1 MIPFHSITPPH
12 DFIPFHSIKLIKE
25 NTLYYNTTVHSIPF
39 YSMSTIDSIAFPD
52 HFRAEVR
59 KRLQAILND
68 DSTGDTEL
76 QATAATNIE
85 KGIFNW
91 TIQHASKNNIVKKW
105 SNPFFITLYVDRL
118 RSVYIN
124 LKKPDVSSAVT
135 SGNIKPQELAFM
147 SHQEICPD
155 KWKKLIEDKKVRD
168 KQKYEP
174 NIEASTDNFTCNKCK
189 SKKCTYY
196 QLQTRSADEPMTTF
210 VTCLECGKR
219 WKC

>member
-1 MIPFHSITPPH
+1 MYVSYSIT
-12 DFIPFHSIKLIKE
+12 FRSFRSFH
-25 NTLYYNTTVHSIPF
+25 
-39 YSMSTIDSIAFPD
+39 MSTIESIAFPD
-52 HFRAEVR
+52 HFREEIR
-59 KRLQAILND
+59 KRIHTIIRSNIDAG
-68 DSTGDTEL
+68 TG
-76 QATAATNIE
+76 TAADAGADIDDTLCVNIE

-105 SNPFFITLYVDRL
+105 SNPFFVTLYIDRL

-124 LKKPDVSSAVT
+124 LKKPEISNAVIT
-135 SGNIKPQELAFM
+135 GKMKAQEFAFM
-147 SHQEICPD
+147 THQEIYPE
-155 KWKKLIEDKKVRD
+155 KWKQLIEDKKVRD

>member
-1 MIPFHSITPPH
+1 
-12 DFIPFHSIKLIKE
+12 
-25 NTLYYNTTVHSIPF
+25 
-39 YSMSTIDSIAFPD
+39 MSNIDSIPYPD
-52 HFRAEVR
+52 QFREQVR
-59 KRLQAILND
+59 KRIINLLQPAPV
-68 DSTGDTEL
+68 SGGCGGGGGDESVETI
-76 QATAATNIE
+76 ATNIE

-91 TIQHASKNNIVKKW
+91 SVQHASKHNIVKKW
-105 SNPFFITLYVDRL
+105 SNPFFVTLYIDHL

-124 LKKPDVSSAVT
+124 LKKPDVSAAVLT
-135 SGNIKPQELAFM
+135 GNIKSQEIAFM
-147 SHQEICPD
+147 THQEICPE
-155 KWKKLIEDKKVRD
+155 KWKQLIEDKKVRD

>member
-1 MIPFHSITPPH
+1 MYEKLNKELW
-12 DFIPFHSIKLIKE
+12 FID
-25 NTLYYNTTVHSIPF
+25 YNTI
-39 YSMSTIDSIAFPD
+39 MSTIESIAYPD
-52 HFRAEVR
+52 QFRAEVR
-59 KRLQAILND
+59 KRIVAVLQPPVQVGGNGG
-68 DSTGDTEL
+68 GDESIETI
-76 QATAATNIE
+76 ATNIE

-91 TIQHASKNNIVKKW
+91 SIQHASKHNIVKKW
-105 SNPFFITLYVDRL
+105 SNPFFVTLYIDHL

-124 LKKPDVSSAVT
+124 LKKPDVSAAVLT
-135 SGNIKPQELAFM
+135 GNIKSQEIAFM
-147 SHQEICPD
+147 THQEICPE
-155 KWKKLIEDKKVRD
+155 KWKQLIEDKKVRD

>member
-1 MIPFHSITPPH
+1 
-12 DFIPFHSIKLIKE
+12 
-25 NTLYYNTTVHSIPF
+25 
-39 YSMSTIDSIAFPD
+39 MSTVDTIAYPEQ
-52 HFRAEVR
+52 FRYEIR
-59 KRLQAILND
+59 KRLTDTIAASVSTNSGGG
-68 DSTGDTEL
+68 DSSIESVDYTTIS
-76 QATAATNIE
+76 TNLE
-85 KGIFNW
+85 KGVYNW
-91 TIQHASKNNIVKKW
+91 AIQNAAKQNIVKKW
-105 SNPFFITLYVDRL
+105 SNSFFVTLYIDRL

-124 LKKPDVSSAVT
+124 LKKPSVACMVANQTIPAKDF
-135 SGNIKPQELAFM
+135 AFM
-147 SHQEICPD
+147 THQEICPE
-155 KWKKLIEDKKVRD
+155 KWKKLIDDKKVRD

>member
-1 MIPFHSITPPH
+1 MF
-12 DFIPFHSIKLIKE
+12 
-25 NTLYYNTTVHSIPF
+25 TLALSLAR
-39 YSMSTIDSIAFPD
+39 MSAIETIAYPE
-52 HFRAEVR
+52 HFRAEVQ
-59 KRLQAILND
+59 KRIGALLLLQ
-68 DSTGDTEL
+68 SGSDTDN
-76 QATAATNIE
+76 TISSNIE

-91 TIQHASKNNIVKKW
+91 TIKHATKNNIVKKW
-105 SNPFFITLYVDRL
+105 SNSFFITLYIDRL

-124 LKKPDVSSAVT
+124 LKNPDVSSAIM
-135 SGNIKPQELAFM
+135 SENIKAQELAFM
-147 SHQEICPD
+147 THQEICPN
-155 KWKKLIEDKKVRD
+155 KWKQLIEDKKVRD
-168 KQKYEP
+168 KQKYET

>member
-1 MIPFHSITPPH
+1 MI
-12 DFIPFHSIKLIKE
+12 DYYLIKRF
-25 NTLYYNTTVHSIPF
+25 LYIYTKPTTDRPTD
-39 YSMSTIDSIAFPD
+39 MSTIDTIAYPD
-52 HFRAEVR
+52 HFRNEVR
-59 KRLQAILND
+59 KRLNTTLWPIP
-68 DSTGDTEL
+68 
-76 QATAATNIE
+76 AAESDPDLTCDPDISTNIE
-85 KGIFNW
+85 KGVYNW
-91 TIQHASKNNIVKKW
+91 AIQHASKNNIVKKW
-105 SNPFFITLYVDRL
+105 SNPFFVTLYIDRL

-124 LKKPDVSSAVT
+124 LKKPNVVALILEKTISA
-135 SGNIKPQELAFM
+135 KDLAFM
-147 SHQEICPD
+147 THQEICPD

>member
-1 MIPFHSITPPH
+1 
-12 DFIPFHSIKLIKE
+12 
-25 NTLYYNTTVHSIPF
+25 
-39 YSMSTIDSIAFPD
+39 MSTIDTIAYPD
-52 HFRAEVR
+52 QFRNEVR
-59 KRLQAILND
+59 KRLNRTLDPTSASDPDLTCDPDI
-68 DSTGDTEL
+68 S
-76 QATAATNIE
+76 TNIE
-85 KGIFNW
+85 KGVYNW
-91 TIQHASKNNIVKKW
+91 AIQHASKNNIVKKW
-105 SNPFFITLYVDRL
+105 SNPFFVTLYIDRL

-124 LKKPDVSSAVT
+124 LKKPNVVALILEKTIPAKD
-135 SGNIKPQELAFM
+135 LAFM
-147 SHQEICPD
+147 THQEICPD

>member
-1 MIPFHSITPPH
+1 MSAVETIAYPDQFRIEVKKRIFALLRASHSGVGVGVGPGSA
-12 DFIPFHSIKLIKE
+12 DDD
-25 NTLYYNTTVHSIPF
+25 V
-39 YSMSTIDSIAFPD
+39 D
-52 HFRAEVR
+52 
-59 KRLQAILND
+59 AI
-68 DSTGDTEL
+68 S
-76 QATAATNIE
+76 TNIE

-91 TIQHASKNNIVKKW
+91 AIQHASKNNIVKKW
-105 SNPFFITLYVDRL
+105 SNPFFVTLYIDHL

-124 LKKPDVSSAVT
+124 LKKPDVSSAVI
-135 SGNIKPQELAFM
+135 SGNIKSQEIAFM
-147 SHQEICPD
+147 THQEICPD

>member
-1 MIPFHSITPPH
+1 
-12 DFIPFHSIKLIKE
+12 
-25 NTLYYNTTVHSIPF
+25 
-39 YSMSTIDSIAFPD
+39 MSKVETIAYPEQ
-52 HFRAEVR
+52 FRNEIR
-59 KRLQAILND
+59 KRFISLLQIHT
-68 DSTGDTEL
+68 STNTEPIT
-76 QATAATNIE
+76 ASTTTTAADIDTISTNIE

-91 TIQHASKNNIVKKW
+91 TVQHASKNNIVKKW
-105 SNPFFITLYVDRL
+105 SNPFFVTLYIDHL

-124 LKKPDVSSAVT
+124 LKKPDVSSAII
-135 SGNIKPQELAFM
+135 SGNIKSQDIAFM
-147 SHQEICPD
+147 THQEMCPE
-155 KWKKLIEDKKVRD
+155 KWKQLIEDKKVRD

>member
-1 MIPFHSITPPH
+1 
-12 DFIPFHSIKLIKE
+12 
-25 NTLYYNTTVHSIPF
+25 
-39 YSMSTIDSIAFPD
+39 MSTILTIQHPEQ
-52 HFRAEVR
+52 FRNEIR
-59 KRLQAILND
+59 KRLAAILTSHPFAD
-68 DSTGDTEL
+68 
-76 QATAATNIE
+76 AAAAAAAATTTETMDNITSNLE
-85 KGIFNW
+85 KGVYNW
-91 TIQHASKNNIVKKW
+91 AIQNAAKQNIVKKW
-105 SNPFFITLYVDRL
+105 SNPFFVTLYIDRL

-124 LKKPDVSSAVT
+124 LKKPSVAAMVVQQTIPAKDF
-135 SGNIKPQELAFM
+135 AFM
-147 SHQEICPD
+147 THQEICPE
-155 KWKKLIEDKKVRD
+155 KWKQLIDDKKVRD

>member
-1 MIPFHSITPPH
+1 MFIFYKIDRLLLKRFLYITQNRPTDRPTDRPTEMSSI
-12 DFIPFHSIKLIKE
+12 D
-25 NTLYYNTTVHSIPF
+25 
-39 YSMSTIDSIAFPD
+39 TIAYPD
-52 HFRAEVR
+52 QFRTEVR
-59 KRLQAILND
+59 KRLNTIL
-68 DSTGDTEL
+68 DTTSDLTCDPEIS
-76 QATAATNIE
+76 TNIE
-85 KGIFNW
+85 KGVYNW
-91 TIQHASKNNIVKKW
+91 AIQHASKNNIVKKW
-105 SNPFFITLYVDRL
+105 SNPFFVTLYIDRL

-124 LKKPDVSSAVT
+124 LKKPNVVAMIVEKTISA
-135 SGNIKPQELAFM
+135 KDLAFM
-147 SHQEICPD
+147 THQEICPD

-210 VTCLECGKR
+210 VTCLDCGKR

>member
-1 MIPFHSITPPH
+1 MSQIETIEYPEQFRSEIRKRIGALLNGGGGGGGGGVGGVATPPAESAT
-12 DFIPFHSIKLIKE
+12 DIE
-25 NTLYYNTTVHSIPF
+25 
-39 YSMSTIDSIAFPD
+39 TIS
-52 HFRAEVR
+52 
-59 KRLQAILND
+59 
-68 DSTGDTEL
+68 
-76 QATAATNIE
+76 TNIE

-91 TIQHASKNNIVKKW
+91 TVQHASKNNIVKKW
-105 SNPFFITLYVDRL
+105 SNSFFVTLYIDRL

-124 LKKPDVSSAVT
+124 LKKPDVASAVM
-135 SGNIKPQELAFM
+135 SGNIKSQEIAFM
-147 SHQEICPD
+147 THQDICPE
-155 KWKKLIEDKKVRD
+155 KWKKLIEDKKIRD

>member
-1 MIPFHSITPPH
+1 
-12 DFIPFHSIKLIKE
+12 
-25 NTLYYNTTVHSIPF
+25 
-39 YSMSTIDSIAFPD
+39 MSAVETIAYPD
-52 HFRAEVR
+52 QFRNEIR
-59 KRLQAILND
+59 KRISSLLKKHEIVSESGSGLASVVHNNDAADIDAI
-68 DSTGDTEL
+68 S
-76 QATAATNIE
+76 TNIE

-91 TIQHASKNNIVKKW
+91 AVQNASKTNIVKKW
-105 SNPFFITLYVDRL
+105 SNPFFVTLYIDHL

-124 LKKPDVSSAVT
+124 LKKPDVSSAVI
-135 SGNIKPQELAFM
+135 SGNIKSHNIAFM
-147 SHQEICPD
+147 THQEICPD
-155 KWKKLIEDKKVRD
+155 KWKQLIEDKKVRD

>member
-1 MIPFHSITPPH
+1 
-12 DFIPFHSIKLIKE
+12 
-25 NTLYYNTTVHSIPF
+25 
-39 YSMSTIDSIAFPD
+39 MSAIDSIAYPD
-52 HFRAEVR
+52 QFRIEVKKRILALLHASHGGGGLAAAAEADEPATETID
-59 KRLQAILND
+59 AI
-68 DSTGDTEL
+68 S
-76 QATAATNIE
+76 TNIE

-105 SNPFFITLYVDRL
+105 SNPFFVTLYIDHL

-124 LKKPDVSSAVT
+124 LKKPDVSSALI
-135 SGNIKPQELAFM
+135 SGNLKSQEIAFM
-147 SHQEICPD
+147 THQEICPD

>member
-1 MIPFHSITPPH
+1 
-12 DFIPFHSIKLIKE
+12 
-25 NTLYYNTTVHSIPF
+25 
-39 YSMSTIDSIAFPD
+39 MSTIDTIAHPE
-52 HFRAEVR
+52 HFRNEGR
-59 KRLQAILND
+59 KRLATSVLSATAESD
-68 DSTGDTEL
+68 DLTHTPDTEGG
-76 QATAATNIE
+76 AGTDNIPTNIE
-85 KGIFNW
+85 KGVYNW
-91 TIQHASKNNIVKKW
+91 AIQHASKHNIVKKW
-105 SNPFFITLYVDRL
+105 SNPFFVTLYIDRL

-124 LKKPDVSSAVT
+124 LKNPSVA
-135 SGNIKPQELAFM
+135 ELVVQQKIPAKDFAFM
-147 SHQEICPD
+147 THQEICPE
-155 KWKKLIEDKKVRD
+155 KWKKLIENKKVRD

>member
-1 MIPFHSITPPH
+1 MNNPWRWRG
-12 DFIPFHSIKLIKE
+12 DGAGVGQVKLIKE
-25 NTLYYNTTVHSIPF
+25 TTICIIHP
-39 YSMSTIDSIAFPD
+39 MSTIDSIAYPE

-59 KRLQAILND
+59 KRIEALLGE
-68 DSTGDTEL
+68 SSGG
-76 QATAATNIE
+76 ATTIATNIE
-85 KGIFNW
+85 KGIYNW
-91 TIQHASKNNIVKKW
+91 AIQYATKHNIVKKW
-105 SNPFFITLYVDRL
+105 SNPFFITLYVDHL

-124 LKKPDVSSAVT
+124 LKKPDVTSAVM
-135 SGNIKPQELAFM
+135 SGNIQSQDLAFM
-147 SHQEICPD
+147 THQEICPD
-155 KWKKLIEDKKVRD
+155 KWKQLIEDKKVRD

>member
-1 MIPFHSITPPH
+1 
-12 DFIPFHSIKLIKE
+12 
-25 NTLYYNTTVHSIPF
+25 
-39 YSMSTIDSIAFPD
+39 MSNIETIAYPEQ
-52 HFRAEVR
+52 FRAEIR
-59 KRLQAILND
+59 KRLAALLNGHSHSHD
-68 DSTGDTEL
+68 QTIADHINTCS
-76 QATAATNIE
+76 TNIE

-91 TIQHASKNNIVKKW
+91 AIQHASKHNIVKKW
-105 SNPFFITLYVDRL
+105 SNTFFITLYIDRL
-118 RSVYIN
+118 RSVYNN
-124 LKKPDVSSAVT
+124 LKKPDVASAVI
-135 SGNIKPQELAFM
+135 SGNIKSQDIAFM
-147 SHQEICPD
+147 THQEICPE
-155 KWKKLIEDKKVRD
+155 KWKQLIEDKKIRD

>member
-1 MIPFHSITPPH
+1 MYEKLNKELW
-12 DFIPFHSIKLIKE
+12 FID
-25 NTLYYNTTVHSIPF
+25 YNTI
-39 YSMSTIDSIAFPD
+39 MSTIESIAYPD
-52 HFRAEVR
+52 QFRAEVR
-59 KRLQAILND
+59 KRIVAVLQPPVQV
-68 DSTGDTEL
+68 SGDGGDESIETI
-76 QATAATNIE
+76 ATNIE

-91 TIQHASKNNIVKKW
+91 SIQHASKHNIVKKW
-105 SNPFFITLYVDRL
+105 SNPFFVTLYIDHL

-124 LKKPDVSSAVT
+124 LKKPDVSAAVLT
-135 SGNIKPQELAFM
+135 GNIKSQEIAFM
-147 SHQEICPD
+147 THQEICPE

>member
-1 MIPFHSITPPH
+1 MIDYYLLKRFLYIYTKPP
-12 DFIPFHSIKLIKE
+12 D
-25 NTLYYNTTVHSIPF
+25 
-39 YSMSTIDSIAFPD
+39 MSTIDTIAYPD
-52 HFRAEVR
+52 QFRNEVR
-59 KRLQAILND
+59 KRLNRTLD
-68 DSTGDTEL
+68 PTP
-76 QATAATNIE
+76 AADPDLTCDPDISTNIE
-85 KGIFNW
+85 KGVYNW
-91 TIQHASKNNIVKKW
+91 AIQHASKNNIVKKW
-105 SNPFFITLYVDRL
+105 SNPFFVTLYIDRL

-124 LKKPDVSSAVT
+124 LKKPNVVELILEKTIPAKD
-135 SGNIKPQELAFM
+135 LAFM
-147 SHQEICPD
+147 THQEICPD

>member
-1 MIPFHSITPPH
+1 MSAIGSIAYPDEFRNQVKKRIAALLHATHGSGSETAEPTETAEPA
-12 DFIPFHSIKLIKE
+12 E
-25 NTLYYNTTVHSIPF
+25 
-39 YSMSTIDSIAFPD
+39 TIDTIS
-52 HFRAEVR
+52 
-59 KRLQAILND
+59 
-68 DSTGDTEL
+68 
-76 QATAATNIE
+76 TNIE

-91 TIQHASKNNIVKKW
+91 VIQHASKNNIVRKW
-105 SNPFFITLYVDRL
+105 SNPFFVTLYIDHL

-124 LKKPDVSSAVT
+124 LKKPDVSSAVI
-135 SGNIKPQELAFM
+135 SANIKSHEIAFM
-147 SHQEICPD
+147 THQEICPD
-155 KWKKLIEDKKVRD
+155 KWKQLIEDKKVRD

>member
-1 MIPFHSITPPH
+1 MSNI
-12 DFIPFHSIKLIKE
+12 E
-25 NTLYYNTTVHSIPF
+25 SIP
-39 YSMSTIDSIAFPD
+39 FPD
-52 HFRAEVR
+52 HFREEVR
-59 KRLQAILND
+59 KRIMVLLQPAQAQAPVPPSASLVSGSEESIETIAI
-68 DSTGDTEL
+68 
-76 QATAATNIE
+76 NIE

-91 TIQHASKNNIVKKW
+91 SVQHASKNNIVKKW
-105 SNPFFITLYVDRL
+105 SNPFFVTLYIDHL

-124 LKKPDVSSAVT
+124 LKKPDVSSAVL
-135 SGNIKPQELAFM
+135 SGNIKSNEIAFM
-147 SHQEICPD
+147 THQEICPE
-155 KWKKLIEDKKVRD
+155 KWKQLIEDKKVRD

>member
-1 MIPFHSITPPH
+1 MSSVESIAYPDQFRNEVKNRIHGLLTAIH
-12 DFIPFHSIKLIKE
+12 HLRDGGCHLRDGGVGHESSSCGGGGAAGSAE
-25 NTLYYNTTVHSIPF
+25 
-39 YSMSTIDSIAFPD
+39 TIDTIS
-52 HFRAEVR
+52 
-59 KRLQAILND
+59 
-68 DSTGDTEL
+68 
-76 QATAATNIE
+76 TNIE

-91 TIQHASKNNIVKKW
+91 AVQHASKNNIVKKW
-105 SNPFFITLYVDRL
+105 SNPFFVRLYIDHL

-124 LKKPDVSSAVT
+124 LKKPDVSSAVI
-135 SGNIKPQELAFM
+135 SGNIQSQKIAFM
-147 SHQEICPD
+147 THQEICPE
-155 KWKKLIEDKKVRD
+155 KWKQLVEDKKGRD